1 MIISD
6 EKYKDVLDKG
16 LCLDHYLVLLN
27 LKEGKKNVDSK
38 RIQGFIN
45 LLTKKDYI
53 KDEALTEKA
62 YELLEEVMVIKTVAD
77 KNMANWAISLHKKCE
92 DKLMDLTGLK
102 QHKAVISS
110 KAYPFLPNSVDLTKK
125 LMSAIRAY
133 QIKDLDKVE
142 KVLLS
147 YIQKCFDS
155 DNWFPLMQYFI
166 MKDGNSPMFTAMGED
181 ADEDTSSQFEST
193 QNFV

>member
-1 MIISD
+1 MINES
-6 EKYKDVLDKG
+6 KYKDVLDKG

-45 LLTKKDYI
+45 LLVKKEYI

-62 YELLEEVMVIKTVAD
+62 YELLEETIVIKTVAD
-77 KNMANWAISLHKKCE
+77 KNNLQWAVDMHKRCE
-92 DKLMDLTGLK
+92 EKLVDLTGLK
-102 QHKAVISS
+102 QHKAVISG
-110 KAYPFLPNSVDLTKK
+110 KAYPFLPNSVDLSKK
-125 LMSAIRAY
+125 LMSAIKAY

-142 KVLLS
+142 KVLLG

-155 DNWFPLMQYFI
+155 DNWFPLLQYFI
-166 MKDGNSPMFTAMGED
+166 MKDGSSPMMTAMGED
-181 ADEDTSSQFEST
+181 SDEDTTTQYEST
-193 QNFV
+193 QKFV